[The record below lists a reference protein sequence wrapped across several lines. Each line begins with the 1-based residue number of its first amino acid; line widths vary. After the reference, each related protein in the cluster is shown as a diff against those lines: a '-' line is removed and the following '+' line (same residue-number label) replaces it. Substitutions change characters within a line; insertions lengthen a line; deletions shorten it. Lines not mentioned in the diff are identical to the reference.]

1 MTERKKD
8 IIAILVLLLV
18 IIIRFSPMIFQA
30 TPIYPDG
37 WKSYYPWRAD
47 FSETEIKTI
56 FYDIN
61 MEYGVW
67 FPMVQEEIKNGN
79 FPHWNQYSSCG
90 TPLYANHLVPIFHV
104 PFALALLAPA
114 QLITGMYSLI
124 MAIFGTLFFYWFL
137 RNWRLSQFVSLFGGL
152 AFFLSGWMMYV
163 YPPEVAT
170 FIWIAPILLFH
181 DRFLERNKLSDA
193 CLGAFCIGQLLIAG
207 YPIHV
212 AHFFYFVAIY
222 FLWRRFHKSFKWE
235 ASVKR
240 WIVAVLIMAVAGG
253 LISAVQ
259 NYPTY
264 NYSRESNRR
273 ISSEKK
279 QFESTQDL
287 IARKKG
293 NLEKAGK
300 DFSVGNLILYQLSKK
315 SLIIN
320 PRFDRDI
327 YTTRQFTGSIIVFL
341 ALIGLFT
348 ASRRFRAIKIY
359 FLLIAFLCF
368 VPPVYQIVARI
379 IPGWSI
385 TMFLP
390 LETFYFILFFLA
402 ALGLDKLS
410 KLHERS
416 NLVMTTAIAVVIL
429 QFALL
434 LIPPLHTYNR
444 EYEIFRWSE
453 SLDKIAMGVYLG
465 LTALLLVIMGIHA
478 WGRRIHQSVA
488 IICLVIFMSV
498 GLLAAFYQ
506 YAYFAHPSPMSFND
520 DVAKIKEIC
529 DDGRIIRYFPDNFN
543 ITRGERQDSLFPPNL
558 PAKFKMNDVFGYDS
572 LMLGNYSHFFD
583 VTAPDTVMRDRI
595 MFTLKTLE
603 SLNPKGLFVQ
613 ATGLEY
619 CFAKDEPELE
629 EMFGPPVL
637 NEPFQIYKLNRKT
650 PSFARLIC
658 DYELLEDYDK
668 DINTD
673 DFRNKIL
680 LSDEPAF
687 SDGSVLKSSGKLRNY
702 QSSKIN
708 LKKTNTTVEL
718 EFNAPQDCLLYIA
731 DTYHPLWR
739 AKLDGEE
746 VEIIEANL
754 AFRAIAVP
762 EGNHKLFMWYDGIE
776 VVRGGIVSAA
786 ALIFLILI
794 GLLDRKPQK
803 ENTEK

>member
-18 IIIRFSPMIFQA
+18 IIIRFSPMLFQA
-30 TPIYPDG
+30 TPINPDG

-47 FSETEIKTI
+47 FSESEIKTI

-79 FPHWNQYSSCG
+79 FPHWNPYSSCG
-90 TPLYANHLVPIFHV
+90 TPLYANHLVPVFHV

-114 QLITGMYSLI
+114 QLISGMYAFI

-137 RNWRLSQFVSLFGGL
+137 RNWRLSHFVSLFGGL
-152 AFFLSGWMMYV
+152 AFFLSGWMLYV

-181 DRFLERNKLSDA
+181 DRFLERNRLSDA

-222 FLWRRFHKSFKWE
+222 FLWRRFHPSFKWE

-240 WIVAVLIMAVAGG
+240 WIVTVLIMAVAGG

-264 NYSRESNRR
+264 NYSRESNRS

-287 IARKKG
+287 ISRKIG

-300 DFSVGNLILYQLSKK
+300 DFSVANLILYQLSKK

-327 YTTRQFTGSIIVFL
+327 YTTRQFTGAVIVCL

-348 ASRRFRAIKIY
+348 ARRRFRVFKIY
-359 FLLIAFLCF
+359 FLIIAFFCF
-368 VPPVYQIVARI
+368 VPPVYQIVAKI

-385 TMFLP
+385 TPFLP
-390 LETFYFILFFLA
+390 LETFYFMLFFLA
-402 ALGLDKLS
+402 ALGLDNVAKLYR
-410 KLHERS
+410 RS
-416 NLVMTTAIAVVIL
+416 NLILGTAIAFIIL

-453 SLDKIAMGVYLG
+453 SLDKNALG
-465 LTALLLVIMGIHA
+465 IYFGMTTLLLVIMGIKA
-478 WGRRIHQSVA
+478 WGRRISQSIAVM
-488 IICLVIFMSV
+488 CLVIFMAS
-498 GLLAAFYQ
+498 GLLALFYQ
-506 YAYFAHPSPMSFND
+506 YAYFAHPSPMPLD
-520 DVAKIKEIC
+520 DNVSKIKEIC
-529 DDGRIIRYFPDNFN
+529 NDGRIIRYFPENFN
-543 ITRGERQDSLFPPNL
+543 ITRGERQDYLFPPNL
-558 PAKFKMNDVFGYDS
+558 PAKFKIN
-572 LMLGNYSHFFD
+572 
-583 VTAPDTVMRDRI
+583 
-595 MFTLKTLE
+595 
-603 SLNPKGLFVQ
+603 
-613 ATGLEY
+613 
-619 CFAKDEPELE
+619 
-629 EMFGPPVL
+629 
-637 NEPFQIYKLNRKT
+637 
-650 PSFARLIC
+650 
-658 DYELLEDYDK
+658 ELL
-668 DINTD
+668 
-673 DFRNKIL
+673 R
-680 LSDEPAF
+680 
-687 SDGSVLKSSGKLRNY
+687 
-702 QSSKIN
+702 
-708 LKKTNTTVEL
+708 
-718 EFNAPQDCLLYIA
+718 
-731 DTYHPLWR
+731 YHR
-739 AKLDGEE
+739 A
-746 VEIIEANL
+746 
-754 AFRAIAVP
+754 
-762 EGNHKLFMWYDGIE
+762 
-776 VVRGGIVSAA
+776 
-786 ALIFLILI
+786 
-794 GLLDRKPQK
+794 
-803 ENTEK
+803 